1 MPLQGLTQ
9 LLSESRAFVALKDAL
24 LQRMAPNALG
34 LPRAARVFVAAVLAR
49 AGFPLLYV
57 TASIEASRVAA
68 DAIMQLSG
76 FEPLR
81 FAEPNTAFYDSV
93 LPAREVI
100 AQRTAA
106 LAALAEAQPGTI
118 VVASARALMQP
129 VTPVETFRLHT
140 RTLRRDDTF
149 LVERALAH
157 WIALG
162 YEPESVVDR
171 VGVFSRRGG
180 IVDVWSP
187 AHALPVRIELFGN
200 TVDILRFFSP
210 TTQRSVSA
218 ADAVRITPLDLPN
231 AQTLAARQALVRYL
245 PASALLLIDDE
256 DELHMTWRALE
267 QRAQREREALPA
279 PPEVLPY
286 LTWEEFAQQAEEMQ
300 AQRVVLG
307 QPLAGLLDPHPLAR
321 AFLPPPRFAGQL
333 KPLMDYLR
341 AEMGEARRPRLVVI
355 SRQAARLAEVWSE
368 RNPPL
373 AAHTALDEPPAPGLT
388 FVAGALSEGFLLELE
403 DQRAL
408 HLITDAEIYGHVRA
422 PAFYRPRA
430 RLRDAPER
438 AFADWQIGDA
448 VVHEDHGIGVY
459 RGLVRLTVSMP
470 TAPGQPPLEQEREYV
485 LLEYAD
491 GDHLYVPLH
500 QLDRVQRYIGTDDA
514 PPKLD
519 KLGSGNWEK
528 ARQKAGAAAA
538 SVARELL
545 ELYARRELAERPPYS
560 PDTPWQIEMEA
571 AFPFI
576 ETEDQLRAIQE
587 VKADMQGKR
596 PMDRL
601 IIGEVGYGK
610 TEVALRAAFK
620 AVQDGRQV
628 AVLVPTTV
636 LAQQHWN
643 TFSRRL
649 ASYPV
654 RVEMLSR
661 FCTPAERKR
670 LLAGLREGSV
680 DIVIGTQALLSDH
693 VQFKALGLVIIDE
706 EHRFGVKDKEKLKR
720 LRGEVDV
727 LTLTATPI
735 PRTLYLG
742 LSGVRAVSRIETPP
756 AERLPVI
763 TFVGPWDETLVQQAI
778 RRELDR
784 DGQVFVV
791 HNRVQTLPQLQ
802 QTLMRLTPEARLAV
816 AHGQMDEREL
826 ARVMQRFADGEID
839 VLLCTNIIESGLDI
853 PNANTIIVDSADHFG
868 LAELHQL
875 RGRVGRSAVQA
886 YAYFFYNRR
895 GHITDEARL
904 RLETLR
910 ERSGLGAGY
919 AIALRDLELR
929 GAGDILG
936 LRQSGHISS
945 VGLDLFTRLLAQE
958 VARLRAL
965 REGKPPPPVPPR
977 AVTID
982 LPLAVGLPEQYI
994 GDAQLRVQ
1002 LYRRAAALNSE
1013 EAIRAF
1019 EEELEDRF
1027 GRLPPPARNLMFQLR
1042 LKLLANQ
1049 LGATSIATEGNR
1061 LVIRAEAIRYM
1072 KPHLVQLA
1080 VGQDALVGRT
1090 QVSFA
1095 RSGTPE
1101 QWKQRLVDVMQ
1112 RLIELKV
1119 ASTPPAPQQPRS
1131 SLHFELA
1138 EGTRELPPM
1147 VLED

>member
-1 MPLQGLTQ
+1 MSLQGLTQ
-9 LLSESRAFVALKDAL
+9 LLAESQAFLALREA
-24 LQRMAPNALG
+24 LQRRNAIGALG
-34 LPRAARVFVAAVLAR
+34 LPRAARPLVAAALAR
-49 AGFPLLYV
+49 AGFPILYV
-57 TASIEASRVAA
+57 TASIESSRAA
-68 DAIMQLSG
+68 AEAIWQLG
-76 FEPLR
+76 GVEPSR

-93 LPAREVI
+93 PPAREVI
-100 AQRTAA
+100 AQRSAV
-106 LAALAEAQPGTI
+106 LAALAQAKQGTV
-118 VVASARALMQP
+118 VVASARALMQAVIP
-129 VTPVETFRLHT
+129 NEWFRSHT
-140 RTLRRDDTF
+140 RTFRRDDTF
-149 LVERALAH
+149 FVDRVLAH
-157 WIALG
+157 WLALG
-162 YEPESVVDR
+162 YEAESVVDR

-200 TVDILRFFSP
+200 TIDALRAFDP
-210 TTQRSVSA
+210 TTQRSVGA
-218 ADAVRITPLDLPN
+218 VDAVQIAPLDIPS
-231 AQTLAARQALVRYL
+231 AQTWAARQSLVHYL
-245 PASALLLIDDE
+245 PGEALLLIDDE
-256 DELHMTWRALE
+256 DELHAAWRTLE
-267 QRAQREREALPA
+267 QRAQREREATPDPPAFLPH
-279 PPEVLPY
+279 
-286 LTWEEFAQQAEEMQ
+286 LTWEEFAQAQVS
-300 AQRVVLG
+300 AQRLVLG
-307 QPLAGLLDPHPLAR
+307 QPLTGLLTPHPLAQHF
-321 AFLPPPRFAGQL
+321 APPPRFAGQL

-341 AEMGEARRPRLVVI
+341 AELSAAQRARVVVI

-368 RNPPL
+368 RNAPL

-388 FVAGALSEGFLLELE
+388 FVAGALSEGFLFTPR
-403 DQRAL
+403 DRDAL
-408 HLITDAEIYGHVRA
+408 HVITDAEIYGHVRQA
-422 PAFYRPRA
+422 TFYRPRG

-448 VVHEDHGIGVY
+448 VVHEDYGIGLY
-459 RGLVRLTVSMP
+459 RGLVRLTVSTP
-470 TAPGQPPLEQEREYV
+470 TMPGQPPLEQEREYL

-500 QLDRVQRYIGTDDA
+500 QLDRVQRYVGAEDV

-519 KLGSGNWEK
+519 KLGSGSWEK
-528 ARQKAGAAAA
+528 TRQKAGAAAA
-538 SVARELL
+538 AFARELL

-560 PDTPWQIEMEA
+560 PDTPWQIEMES

-587 VKADMQGKR
+587 VKADMQSPR

-661 FCTPAERKR
+661 FCTPAEKKR
-670 LLAGLREGSV
+670 ILAGLREGTV
-680 DIVIGTQALLSDH
+680 DIVIGTHALLSDG
-693 VQFKALGLVIIDE
+693 VQFKSLGLVIIDE

-720 LRGEVDV
+720 LRGEADV

-742 LSGVRAVSRIETPP
+742 LSGVRPISRIETPP

-763 TFVGPWDETLVQQAI
+763 TFVGPWDEAIVQQAI

-791 HNRVQTLPQLQ
+791 HNRVQTLPLLH
-802 QTLMRLTPEARLAV
+802 QTLTRLAPEARIAM

-839 VLLCTNIIESGLDI
+839 VLVCTNIIESGLDI
-853 PNANTIIVDSADHFG
+853 PNANTIIVESADHFG

-875 RGRVGRSAVQA
+875 RGRVGRSTVQA
-886 YAYFFYNRR
+886 YAYFFYDRR
-895 GHITDEARL
+895 GRITDEARL

-929 GAGDILG
+929 GAGDLLG
-936 LRQSGHISS
+936 ARQSGHISS
-945 VGLDLFTRLLAQE
+945 VGFDLYSRLLAQE

-965 REGKPPPPVPPR
+965 REGKPPPPEPPR

-994 GDAQLRVQ
+994 GDPQLRVQ
-1002 LYRRAAALNSE
+1002 LYRRAAALDTE
-1013 EAIRAF
+1013 DAIRAF

-1027 GRLPPPARNLMFQLR
+1027 GKLPPPARNLTFQLR

-1049 LGATSIATEGNR
+1049 LGATSITTEGNR
-1061 LVIRAEAIRYM
+1061 LVIRAEAIGRM
-1072 KPHLVQLA
+1072 KPQVVQRL
-1080 VGQDALVGRT
+1080 VGQDALVGRK
-1090 QVSFA
+1090 QVSFT

-1101 QWKQRLVDVMQ
+1101 QWKQRLVDVLGRLVEAKAALPPPPPARPRAPQ
-1112 RLIELKV
+1112 RIELV
-1119 ASTPPAPQQPRS
+1119 EEGEST
-1131 SLHFELA
+1131 
-1138 EGTRELPPM
+1138 LPPM
-1147 VLED
+1147 VLEE